1 MIKNY
6 YKILDIKRDSS
17 IDEIKRKFKELALE
31 FHPDVSKHEKAHDIF
46 VEINEAYQ
54 ILGNDSDR
62 FHYDKLYDK
71 YIAKSSVEI
80 INEQEIKDNINE
92 TIKKAQYKA
101 SYDSKIKYSDYIKD
115 LNCFFKP
122 DLKADGNPYNFYLH
136 KTTGIAGGT
145 GPTGSISAKLISI
158 PIPRSKQAARFHN
171 VGLITKSIFL
181 LLSSVPYFVSFVDNN
196 FVLKLSESL
205 TILLIGGLITKIFY
219 KINKVKPKYF
229 YTRKYYL
236 VQKYLK
242 NGYSVGF
249 HPFISTTPFGLI
261 YHLFGILL

>member
-1 MIKNY
+1 MMKNY

-17 IDEIKRKFKELALE
+17 IDEIKKKFKELALE

-54 ILGNDSDR
+54 ILGNDNER

-71 YIAKSSVEI
+71 YIAKSPIEI
-80 INEQEIKDNINE
+80 NNEQEIKDNINE

-101 SYDSKIKYSDYIKD
+101 SNDSKVKYADYIKD
-115 LNCFFKP
+115 LDCFFKP
-122 DLKADGNPYNFYLH
+122 EYKADGKPYNFYVH

-145 GPTGSISAKLISI
+145 GPTGSIKAKLITIS
-158 PIPRSKQAARFHN
+158 IPRSKKAARFHN

-181 LLSSVPYFVSFVDNN
+181 LLSFIPYFVIFADNKLI
-196 FVLKLSESL
+196 LKLSASFV
-205 TILLIGGLITKIFY
+205 ILLIGGLITKIYY
-219 KINKVKPKYF
+219 KINRVKPKYF

-261 YHLFGILL
+261 YHLFRILL